1 MAYLPLGTVSV
12 RGKQVGTRI
21 YALLG
26 DRSAAETTAFRHL
39 LARHAELMAAL
50 DARDTRRAKEL
61 LESLRGLGPDDLSG
75 HLDYLSGL
83 LEAMTPQPSAP
94 ADGTGTPAT
103 PPR

>member
-1 MAYLPLGTVSV
+1 MPALGTVSV

-50 DARDTRRAKEL
+50 DARDRA
-61 LESLRGLGPDDLSG
+61 RCG
-75 HLDYLSGL
+75 
-83 LEAMTPQPSAP
+83 AVAP
-94 ADGTGTPAT
+94 ADGLFLMQVDY
-103 PPR
+103 